1 MTAISPRFS
10 ARSARQTGVLSR
22 FIAAG
27 LAVGI
32 SLGTLTACGSK
43 DEPQVAATST
53 TTVTPDATASKSA
66 VPEPEVQTTW
76 PLTGVASDNLKD
88 RPAVAV
94 KIENTNAARP
104 QYGIDKADVV
114 WETIVEFDVSRF
126 VAVFHSK
133 YPEEV
138 GPVRSVRP
146 MDVRIVSPLKGVFIY
161 SGGQKGI
168 LNLVRKD
175 DNIQAF
181 DETSGQSA
189 MWRTTARFAP
199 HNLNGDVS
207 KFAKLGSGDNT
218 SSPSEQFAFASSVEE
233 SSAVVDG
240 RDVTS
245 LELSLSTAAHPQWT
259 WDKKEKAWLRSEGAA
274 PAYVASGARISATN
288 VVVIKAKHFDSGF
301 NAQNKAPVPD
311 YDLTGTGTAVVASGG
326 KFIKATWNKKDNASP
341 MVLLDEQGESVTL
354 APGNTWVEL
363 MPKATGQLT
372 TK

>member
-1 MTAISPRFS
+1 MAAITDTSS
-10 ARSARQTGVLSR
+10 ARSPLAARRTSR
-22 FIAAG
+22 LATVG
-27 LAVGI
+27 LALAL
-32 SLGTLTACGSK
+32 SLGTLTACGNK
-43 DEPQVAATST
+43 DEAQPAPT
-53 TTVTPDATASKSA
+53 TTATVTPDATAEKSA
-66 VPEPEVQTTW
+66 VPEPEVATVW
-76 PLTGVASDNLKD
+76 PLTGVETENPKD

-199 HNLNGDVS
+199 HNLNGNVA

-218 SSPSEQFAFASSVEE
+218 SSPDQQFAFADSLEDA
-233 SSAVVDG
+233 SAVTG
-240 RDVTS
+240 GTAAKNLS
-245 LELSLSTAAHPQWT
+245 LTLSTAARPQWT
-259 WDKKEKAWLRSEGAA
+259 WDKSEKAWLRSEGTA

-288 VVVIKAKHFDSGF
+288 VVVITAKHFDSGF
-301 NAQNKAPVPD
+301 NAQNDAPVPD
-311 YDLTGTGTAVVASGG
+311 YDLTGTGTALVATGG
-326 KFIKATWNKKDNASP
+326 KTVKVTWSKKDNSSP
-341 MVLLDEQGESVTL
+341 LVLLDENGESVTL

-363 MPKATGQLT
+363 LPKGNGSMTID
-372 TK
+372 